1 MMEKELIKMAEKEIK
16 INRVYTKTLV
26 EVEVMSY
33 QRQFLIADKWSR

>member
-1 MMEKELIKMAEKEIK
+1 MEKELIKMAEKEIK

-33 QRQFLIADKWSR
+33 QRQFLIADK